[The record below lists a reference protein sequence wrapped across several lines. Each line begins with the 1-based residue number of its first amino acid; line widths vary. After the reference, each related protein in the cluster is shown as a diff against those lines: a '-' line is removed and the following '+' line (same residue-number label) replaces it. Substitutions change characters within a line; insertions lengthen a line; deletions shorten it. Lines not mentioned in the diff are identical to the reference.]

1 MCVGCICTKKL
12 KCSGWGIIPNVKTY
26 YKCKCSSLKIPT
38 NSIVDATFDSDKL
51 YLTVVGIFPFKQGL
65 LVTVFKHH
73 WSKIKHLKVE

>member
-1 MCVGCICTKKL
+1 MCVGCICTKKR
-12 KCSGWGIIPNVKTY
+12 KCSGWWIIPNVKRCY
-26 YKCKCSSLKIPT
+26 QCEYSNLKIPT
-38 NSIVDATFDSDKL
+38 NSIVDYDSDKL

>member
-1 MCVGCICTKKL
+1 MCVGCIYTKKL
-12 KCSGWGIIPNVKTY
+12 KCSGWGIIPKVKTY
-26 YKCKCSSLKIPT
+26 YKGKYSILVGTCSFYSGCY
-38 NSIVDATFDSDKL
+38 DSDKL